1 MCAFMFLCRVKSKTH
16 SFIAIAGLSPGFLA
30 LVNPSPCKGIP
41 PRGASFKKRRV
52 LVKKKQTQ
60 GQELCRKMGKKT
72 KLILQKFGSP
82 RSTDNQEWVAN
93 AIIAARLSCRWPWA
107 CRQTCQ

>member
-1 MCAFMFLCRVKSKTH
+1 VKSMCAFMFLCRVKSKTH

-52 LVKKKQTQ
+52 LVKKSRRRGKSCA
-60 GQELCRKMGKKT
+60 GRWGKK
-72 KLILQKFGSP
+72 Q
-82 RSTDNQEWVAN
+82 N
-93 AIIAARLSCRWPWA
+93 
-107 CRQTCQ
+107 